1 MNYRTFAE
9 SERENLITLRRDFH
23 RHPEPGW
30 LEYRTAAKVADI
42 LEELGY
48 ELAVGEEVLTLDS
61 RMGLPSKE
69 DTEKAMKRALK
80 EGANPKWVDKM
91 AYGKTAIVATL
102 RFAEPGPV
110 VAFRA
115 DMDSNDVQETE
126 DENHIPVKENFA
138 SCHPNAMHACGHD
151 AHSAM
156 LLTLAKYLMKEKE
169 HFKGTVKLIFQPA
182 EEGVRGAKAMR
193 DAGVVD
199 DVDYLFGMHVGLSA
213 DESHSLACQVNGFLA
228 TSKLD
233 AVFKGVSAHA
243 GASPEQGKN
252 ALLAACTAT
261 LNLQAISRTSEG
273 ASRINVGVLNGG
285 TGRNVLPDIA
295 TLKLETRGETTAIDA
310 MMKERAIRILEGA
323 AAMQDVEVT
332 ITEAGGASGTKNSQ
346 DLAELV
352 REVAEETGV
361 FEKIIPSVN
370 LGGSEDCSYFM
381 ERVIANGGKAVYMC
395 LGMKLVAPHHNSKF
409 DVDED
414 VLPNGVA
421 ILGALATRLLAK

>member
-1 MNYRTFAE
+1 MNYLTFAE
-9 SERENLITLRRDFH
+9 SEKENLVTLRRDFH

-30 LEYRTAAKVADI
+30 LEYRTAAKVADT

-48 ELAVGEEVLTLDS
+48 ELAVGEEVLALDS

-69 DTEKAMKRALK
+69 EAEKAMHRALE
-80 EGANPKWVDKM
+80 EGANPKWVEKM

-102 RFAEPGPV
+102 HFSEEGPV

-115 DMDSNDVQETE
+115 DMDANDVQETS
-126 DENHIPVKENFA
+126 DEKHIPVQENFV
-138 SCHPNAMHACGHD
+138 SCHANAMHACGHD

-156 LLTLAKYLMKEKE
+156 LLTLAKYIVTQKDA
-169 HFKGTVKLIFQPA
+169 FKGTVKLIFQPA
-182 EEGVRGAKAMR
+182 EEGVRGARAMR

-199 DVDYLFGMHVGLSA
+199 DVDYLFGLHVGLSA
-213 DESHSLACQVNGFLA
+213 DSSHTLACQVNGFLA

-252 ALLAACTAT
+252 ALLAACTAA

-332 ITEAGGASGTKNSQ
+332 ITEAGSASGAVNSQ
-346 DLAELV
+346 ELADLV
-352 REVAEETGV
+352 HEVAKETEL
-361 FEKIIPSVN
+361 FHTIIPSVN
-370 LGGSEDCSYFM
+370 LGGSEDCAYFM
-381 ERVIANGGKAVYMC
+381 EKVDSRGGQAVYIC
-395 LGMKLVAPHHNSKF
+395 LGMNLVAPHHNSKF
-409 DVDED
+409 DVDEE

-421 ILGALATRLLAK
+421 LLGALANKLLTK